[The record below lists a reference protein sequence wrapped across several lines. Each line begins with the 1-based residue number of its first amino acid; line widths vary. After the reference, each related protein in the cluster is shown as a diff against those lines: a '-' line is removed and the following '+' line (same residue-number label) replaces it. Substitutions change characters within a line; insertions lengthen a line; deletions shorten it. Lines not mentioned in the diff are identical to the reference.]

1 MNRAEVD
8 GSPTVIGFRR
18 HLRVATVPGQ
28 AVYLTSA
35 RGTVAL
41 TGDHIELLAPLLD
54 GTYGL
59 AEMHRL
65 TASVISAPELGHLLG
80 RLARA
85 NLVARHDPSAPATDP
100 AQQAYWDLAGV
111 DADRAG
117 IQLARSAVRLIGL
130 GGIDPGPTAEALS
143 TMGVSVHSGPEPAAD
158 LTLVLCSD
166 YLDPELEHINARQ
179 LAAGNPWMLAR
190 PTSATVWVGPVLRPY
205 DGPCW
210 ECLAVRLR
218 GHHKGGAWL
227 RSVLADPAGA
237 LAPDTHL
244 PVTRAVGL
252 NFAAM
257 EAVKWLVAAG
267 TERTNTVWT
276 FDTFG
281 LESARHPVE
290 RRPQCPAC
298 GDPATVA
305 AQVDRPV
312 VIESRPKS
320 SVAGNGHRS
329 LTTEQVWDRYRHLA
343 DPVTGVTHPIVR
355 DPRCPEFLHS
365 YVSGPNLALAEDT
378 LGAMR
383 TGLRQQ
389 SGGKGRT
396 AMEAQVGAL
405 CEAVERYSASRL
417 GDEPTVRDSFR
428 ALGERALHPDGC
440 QLFHRRQFIDR
451 DRWNADNMHF
461 QHVPRPFDED
471 EVLDWTPVWSLTHGR
486 HRLLPTD
493 LLYFNRAAHG
503 SLRATSNGN
512 AAGSSLEDATVQG
525 FLELVE
531 RDAVALWWY
540 NRTRH
545 PAVDTA
551 SFDDPWIDD
560 LAAHY
565 RAIGREFWVLDLTSD
580 LDIPVMVA
588 ISRRVDKPAQDIMLG
603 FGAHFDPHVALR
615 RALTELGQLLPAAVG
630 AGPVGA
636 GPGGDEPVDR
646 HIRQWWDTA
655 TIDNQPYL
663 CPATGQDARG
673 RDGYGYTPRHDL
685 REDIEHIVAL
695 AAREG
700 LEVFVLD
707 QTRPDIGMPVVKVI
721 VPGMRHFWARFAPGR
736 LYDVPVRLGRLA
748 APTAYG
754 DLNPIPLFL

>member
-18 HLRVATVPGQ
+18 HLRVTTVPGQ

-41 TGDHIELLAPLLD
+41 SGHHIEVLAPLLD
-54 GTYGL
+54 GTHGL

-65 TASVISAPELGHLLG
+65 TSPLISASELGHLLG
-80 RLARA
+80 QLAQA
-85 NLVARHDPSAPATDP
+85 NLVARYDPSAPVTEP
-100 AQQAYWDLAGV
+100 AQQAYWDLAGL

-117 IQLARSAVRLIGL
+117 IQLARSVVRLVAL
-130 GGIDPGPTAEALS
+130 GGVDPAPTAEALAA
-143 TMGVSVHSGPEPAAD
+143 MGVAVHAGSEPPAD

-166 YLDPELEHINARQ
+166 YLDPELEEINARQ
-179 LAAGNPWMLAR
+179 LAAGNPWMLAK
-190 PTSATVWVGPVLRPY
+190 PTSATVWVGPVLRPF

-218 GHHKGGAWL
+218 GRQKGSAWL

-237 LAPDTHL
+237 QAPDTHL
-244 PVTRAVGL
+244 PITTALGL
-252 NFAAM
+252 NFAAL
-257 EAVKWLVAAG
+257 EAVKWLAAAA

-276 FDTFG
+276 FDTFA
-281 LESARHPVE
+281 LESSRHPVE
-290 RRPQCPAC
+290 RRPQCTAC

-305 AQVDRPV
+305 TRVDRPV
-312 VIESRPKS
+312 VMESRPKS

-365 YVSGPNLALAEDT
+365 YVSGPNLALTDDS
-378 LGAMR
+378 LGAVR

-396 AMEAQVGAL
+396 ETEARVGAL
-405 CEAVERYSASRL
+405 CEAVERYSGSRL
-417 GDEPTVRDSFR
+417 GDEPTVRGSFR
-428 ALGERALHPDGC
+428 SLGDRALHPDGC
-440 QLFHRRQFIDR
+440 QLFDDRQFTDR
-451 DRWNADNMHF
+451 ERWNADNMYF

-471 EVLDWTPVWSLTHGR
+471 EVLDWTPVWSLTHNR

-493 LLYFNRAAHG
+493 LLYFNRAAHP
-503 SLRATSNGN
+503 SVRATSNGN

-540 NRTRH
+540 NRTSH
-545 PAVDTA
+545 PAVDLA
-551 SFDDPWIDD
+551 SFDDPWIDG
-560 LAAHY
+560 LVAQY
-565 RAIGREFWVLDLTSD
+565 RALGREFWVLDLTSD
-580 LDIPVMVA
+580 LDIPVMAA
-588 ISRRVDKPAQDIMLG
+588 ISRRVDKPEQDIMLG
-603 FGAHFDPHVALR
+603 FGAHFDPQVALR
-615 RALTELGQLLPAAVG
+615 RALTELGQLLPAAVATGPAG
-630 AGPVGA
+630 AG
-636 GPGGDEPVDR
+636 DPVDP
-646 HIRQWWDTA
+646 HIRQWWSTA
-655 TIDNQPYL
+655 TTDNQPYL
-663 CPATGQDARG
+663 CPATGPTART
-673 RDGYGYTPRHDL
+673 RSGYGYSPRHDL
-685 REDIEHIVAL
+685 REDIDYIVEL
-695 AAREG
+695 ATREG
-700 LEVFVLD
+700 LEVLVLD

-748 APTAYG
+748 TPTAYG
-754 DLNPIPLFL
+754 DFNPIPLFL

>member
-1 MNRAEVD
+1 MNTVGVD

-41 TGDHIELLAPLLD
+41 TGDHIETLAPLLD
-54 GTYGL
+54 GSHGL
-59 AEMHRL
+59 VEMHHR
-65 TASVISAPELGHLLG
+65 TASVMSAADLGHLLG
-80 RLARA
+80 KLAQA
-85 NLVARHDPSAPATDP
+85 NLVTRHDPAAPATEP
-100 AQQAYWDLAGV
+100 AQQAYWDLAGL
-111 DADRAG
+111 DADRVG
-117 IQLARSAVRLIGL
+117 IQLARSAVRLIAL
-130 GGIDPGPTAEALS
+130 GGVAAEPTAEALAG
-143 TMGVSVHSGPEPAAD
+143 MGVSVHSGPEPVAD

-166 YLDPELEHINARQ
+166 YLDPELEQINARQ

-190 PTSATVWVGPVLRPY
+190 PASATVWVGPVLRPF

-218 GHHKGGAWL
+218 RRHRGAAWL
-227 RSVLADPAGA
+227 RSVLADPSGA
-237 LAPDTHL
+237 QAPETHL
-244 PVTRAVGL
+244 PVTRALGA
-252 NFAAM
+252 NFAALQ
-257 EAVKWLVAAG
+257 AVKWLIAAG
-267 TERTNTVWT
+267 TERANTVWT

-281 LESARHPVE
+281 LEQDRHPVE
-290 RRPQCPAC
+290 RRPQCAAC
-298 GDPATVA
+298 GDPGTVA
-305 AQVDRPV
+305 ARVDRPV

-329 LTTEQVWDRYRHLA
+329 LTTEQMWVRYRHLA

-355 DPRCPEFLHS
+355 DPRCPGFLHS
-365 YVSGPNLALAEDT
+365 YVSGPNLALADHS
-378 LGAMR
+378 LGAIR
-383 TGLRQQ
+383 TGLREQ

-396 AMEAQVGAL
+396 EIEAQVGAL
-405 CEAVERYSASRL
+405 CEAVERYSGSRL
-417 GDEPTVRDSFR
+417 GDEPTVRGSFR
-428 ALGERALHPDGC
+428 RLGERALHPDQC
-440 QLFHRRQFIDR
+440 QLFDRRQFTDR

-471 EVLDWTPVWSLTHGR
+471 EVLDWTPVWSLTHNR

-493 LLYFNRAAHG
+493 LLYFNRAADG
-503 SLRATSNGN
+503 SVRATSNGN

-545 PAVDTA
+545 PAVDLA
-551 SFDDPWIDD
+551 SFDDPWIDG
-560 LAAHY
+560 LVAQY
-565 RAIGREFWVLDLTSD
+565 RSIGREFWVLDLTSD
-580 LDIPVMVA
+580 LDIPVMAAV
-588 ISRRVDKPAQDIMLG
+588 SRRVDKPAQDIMLG

-630 AGPVGA
+630 AGADGPGA
-636 GPGGDEPVDR
+636 GSVDR
-646 HIRQWWDTA
+646 HIEQWWRTA
-655 TIDNQPYL
+655 TTDNQPYL
-663 CPATGQDARG
+663 CPAAGQAVRG
-673 RDGYGYTPRHDL
+673 RAGYRYAPRQDL
-685 REDIEHIVAL
+685 REDIEHIVSIT
-695 AAREG
+695 AREG
-700 LEVFVLD
+700 LEVYVLD